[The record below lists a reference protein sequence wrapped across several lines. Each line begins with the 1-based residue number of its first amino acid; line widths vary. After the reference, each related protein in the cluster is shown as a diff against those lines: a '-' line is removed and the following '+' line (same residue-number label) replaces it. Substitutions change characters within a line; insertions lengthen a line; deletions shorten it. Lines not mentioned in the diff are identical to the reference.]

1 MQPISQATFDLNNEQ
16 FNDQTGLDHL
26 FAELVC
32 NSDPHSTS
40 KNVAHHDI
48 IKKLFAGRVCC
59 MCMYV
64 CVYSVLLSNNSAFI
78 MRMIM

>member
-26 FAELVC
+26 NTELVC

-48 IKKLFAGRVCC
+48 IE
-59 MCMYV
+59 
-64 CVYSVLLSNNSAFI
+64 
-78 MRMIM
+78 